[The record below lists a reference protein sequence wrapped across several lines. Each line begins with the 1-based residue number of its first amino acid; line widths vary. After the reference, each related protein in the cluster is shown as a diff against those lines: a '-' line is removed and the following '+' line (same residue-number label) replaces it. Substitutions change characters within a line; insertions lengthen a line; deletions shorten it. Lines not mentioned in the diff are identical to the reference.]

1 MEQKD
6 WTGLMEP
13 VAKELLGE
21 PNRKFSSATELR
33 YGSRGS
39 ISVDLSKGTWY
50 DFETAEGGGV
60 AALIARQ
67 TRTEPSEWLKARG
80 YGDDAPR
87 KPNGSGGNVVP
98 LRRIVKEFNY
108 RDADGTMLFQVVR
121 YEPKDFRQRRRDESR
136 EDGWNWSTKGI
147 KQVPYMLP
155 ELQEPLGNGNIIYI
169 VEGEKVADQ
178 MWSLN
183 LPATCNAGGA
193 GKWSDAITPYFAGAD
208 IVIIPDYD
216 PQKTNPKTG
225 ELMFHPDG
233 RAILPGQDH
242 ALDVARKLMEA
253 EIPANRVRILDLALV
268 WRSIKPKNDFYD
280 WYQTAKTLSPDP
292 VAQFNLLVE
301 RAPDWSPELTLEY
314 PGSQQAIN
322 EWNAGID
329 PGPIPPRMW
338 LLGNEFCR
346 QYISSIV
353 AAGGTGKSALRL
365 LQFVSM
371 AIGRPLCG
379 QYVFRRSRVLL
390 ISLEDDSDEL
400 QRRIKALL
408 IHYGIN
414 RSELDGWLYCAS
426 PKQLKLAVMQNR
438 VRIRGDLETRLREAI
453 QRTNPDLV
461 GLDPFVKTH
470 ALEENSSG
478 DMDFVCDLLAQMGVE
493 FNIAIDSP
501 HHVHKGTVE
510 PGNADAG
517 RGSSGIRDAARLV
530 STLCSM
536 TEEEADRF
544 AVKQEERRFYVRL
557 DPAKMNIAAPP
568 QRATWFRLIGVNI
581 DNPTSEYPSGDTVQV
596 AEPWQPETAFGTTSR
611 DVLNQILDAIAAGMD
626 DGKKRYSNAPRAVD
640 RAVWPVVQQF
650 APEKTEGQCRGIIS
664 AWLDSKLLYPKEYY
678 NGERR
683 AKEQGLYVDDTKRP

>member
-1 MEQKD
+1 MERDK
-6 WTGLMEP
+6 WAGLMAP

-21 PNRKFSSATELR
+21 PNRKFSSKTELR

-39 ISVDLSKGTWY
+39 VSVDTEKGTWF
-50 DFETAEGGGV
+50 DFETNEGGGV
-60 AALIARQ
+60 AALIERE
-67 TRTEPSEWLKARG
+67 TRAEPGEWLTARG
-80 YGDDAPR
+80 FGDDAPR
-87 KPNGSGGNVVP
+87 KSNGGGNIVP
-98 LRRIVKEFNY
+98 LRRIVKTFDY
-108 RDADGTMLFQVVR
+108 RDVDETVLFQVVR
-121 YEPKDFRQRRRDESR
+121 YEPKDFRQRRRDETR
-136 EDGWNWSTKGI
+136 PDGWNWSTKGI
-147 KQVPYMLP
+147 RQVPYMLP
-155 ELQEPLGNGNIIYI
+155 ELQEPLGLGLTIYI
-169 VEGEKVADQ
+169 VEGEKVVDLL
-178 MWSLN
+178 WSLGM
-183 LPATCNAGGA
+183 PATCNAGGA
-193 GKWSDAITPYFAGAD
+193 GKWSDTITSHFAGAEV
-208 IVIIPDYD
+208 VIIPDYD

-233 RAILPGQDH
+233 RPILPGQDH

-253 EIPANRVRILDLALV
+253 ETPAARVRVLDLALV
-268 WRSIKPKNDFYD
+268 WRGIKPKNDFYD
-280 WYQTAKTLSPDP
+280 WYQATKMLSPDP
-292 VAQFNLLVE
+292 VAAFNLLVD
-301 RAPDWSPELTLEY
+301 RAPDWTPELALEY

-322 EWNAGID
+322 EWNAGIE
-329 PGPIPPRMW
+329 PGDIPPRQW

-371 AIGRPLCG
+371 AIDRPLCG

-390 ISLEDDSDEL
+390 ISLEDDSEEL

-408 IHYGIN
+408 IHYNIS

-426 PKQLKLAVMQNR
+426 PKQLKLAVMQGR
-438 VRIRGDLETRLREAI
+438 VRIRGDLETRLRETI
-453 QRTNPDLV
+453 QRINPDLV

-478 DMDFVCDLLAQMGVE
+478 DMDFVCDLLAVMGTE

-501 HHVHKGTVE
+501 HHVHKGMVE

-530 STLCSM
+530 STLCAM

-544 AVKQEERRFYVRL
+544 NVKQDERRFYVRL

-581 DNPTSEYPSGDTVQV
+581 GNATTEYPNGDTVQV
-596 AEPWQPETAFGTTSR
+596 AEPWQPETPFGTTGR
-611 DVLNQILDAIAAGMD
+611 DVLNKILDAIAAGID
-626 DGKKRYSNAPRAVD
+626 GGKKRYSNAPRAVD
-640 RAVWPVVQQF
+640 RAVWPVVQEF
-650 APEKTEGQCRGIIS
+650 CPDKNEAQCRAMINT
-664 AWLDSKLLYPKEYY
+664 WLDSKLIYPKDYY
-678 NGERR
+678 NSERR
-683 AKEQGLYVDDTKRP
+683 AEEKGLYVDDSKRP